1 MPKRGSLKNMK
12 VLRMGFGREDM
23 QNKKRNY
30 GKQKRKPF
38 FERISFFSR
47 CLAESNRST
56 RFCRPLPNRSVK
68 TPCSVATSFLISEC
82 KGTAFILF
90 HQIFSCFF
98 LIILTFII
106 KSTACAVKILAF
118 SGGTDSPI
126 DTNGGIRDA
135 CRQCDTYNQV
145 LDSHSFDVI
154 ILLRC
159 SHWWSCCA

>member
-1 MPKRGSLKNMK
+1 MFKRGSLKKESAVN
-12 VLRMGFGREDM
+12 GFGREDI
-23 QNKKRNY
+23 QNKKGNY

-90 HQIFSCFF
+90 HQIFYQLFSIFF
-98 LIILTFII
+98 EFL
-106 KSTACAVKILAF
+106 S
-118 SGGTDSPI
+118 
-126 DTNGGIRDA
+126 
-135 CRQCDTYNQV
+135 
-145 LDSHSFDVI
+145 
-154 ILLRC
+154 
-159 SHWWSCCA
+159 

>member
-38 FERISFFSR
+38 LKDFLFVR

-90 HQIFSCFF
+90 YQIFSCFF

>member
-1 MPKRGSLKNMK
+1 MK
-12 VLRMGFGREDM
+12 SVGFFLPIEIWLM
-23 QNKKRNY
+23 MNKK
-30 GKQKRKPF
+30 KMCHKLMTHPLD
-38 FERISFFSR
+38 FSR

-90 HQIFSCFF
+90 YQIFSCFF

-118 SGGTDSPI
+118 SGGTDSPV
-126 DTNGGIRDA
+126 DTNGCIRDA

>member
-1 MPKRGSLKNMK
+1 MLSSVIVVAKLLKKDKKQVVSMKKDSSRGL
-12 VLRMGFGREDM
+12 
-23 QNKKRNY
+23 Y
-30 GKQKRKPF
+30 KQKRKSVDKLPLL
-38 FERISFFSR
+38 R

-68 TPCSVATSFLISEC
+68 TPCRVATSFLISEC

-118 SGGTDSPI
+118 SGGTDSPV

-135 CRQCDTYNQV
+135 CRQCDTYNQI